1 MRHSSVRL
9 NTTMTSPRRFNRLVP
24 ILAIGLALSLGL
36 AGAAEAR
43 RGGGFGSRGART
55 YQAPASTALAPRAA
69 APITRSMTPPPQ
81 APSAARPGVAPQPQ
95 RPGFF
100 NRFGGG
106 LLGGLLLG
114 GLIGGLMGHG
124 FGFGGAGL
132 LTMLIH
138 LAVVDVAISLIM
150 RLFRRPAP
158 AGGGTPTASLFGV
171 PAADP
176 TRLVAPVPG
185 YGAQGYAP
193 PMAQIQINPQD
204 TEAFERLLIEIQDA
218 FAREDYAAL
227 RERTTPEVMSFLAEE
242 LSQNA
247 TQGRRNEV
255 SGTRLLQQDLA
266 EAWREPDADY
276 ATVAMRFESTDVM
289 RDRQSGQVLDGNPQR
304 PTQTTEIWTFA
315 RGLEG
320 PWGGVWKLSAIQDA

>member
-1 MRHSSVRL
+1 M
-9 NTTMTSPRRFNRLVP
+9 MSPQHFKRLVP
-24 ILAIGLALSLGL
+24 VLVLGLALSV

-43 RGGGFGSRGART
+43 RGGGFGSRGTRT
-55 YQAPASTALAPRAA
+55 YQAPASTGLAPQPA
-69 APITRSMTPPPQ
+69 APITRSMTSRPQ
-81 APSAARPGVAPQPQ
+81 TPTATQPGFAPQLQ

-124 FGFGGAGL
+124 FGGAGM
-132 LTMLIH
+132 LTMLIQ
-138 LAVVDVAISLIM
+138 LALVALVISVVM
-150 RLFRRPAP
+150 RMLRRRAP
-158 AGGGTPTASLFGV
+158 ATVDGGA
-171 PAADP
+171 PA
-176 TRLVAPVPG
+176 TGFLNVAATDAPATLAPALG
-185 YGAQGYAP
+185 YGAPGYAP
-193 PMAQIQINPQD
+193 PAGEIRVDQQD
-204 TEAFERLLIEIQDA
+204 MDAFERLLIEIQGA

-266 EAWREPDADY
+266 EAWREPDAEY
-276 ATVAMRFESTDVM
+276 ATVAMRFESIDVM
-289 RDRQSGQVLDGNPQR
+289 RDRQTGQVVEGDPAH

-315 RGLEG
+315 RKLEG
-320 PWGGVWKLSAIQDA
+320 PWEPVWKLSAIQDA